1 MQVKKIL
8 MLCFVL
14 IILSVPVYASENIE
28 LQEKVDVNS
37 TRFSNINLFQNS
49 FEIEKYGKAVLTS
62 AVDARNTDEIKIS
75 MYLQRYE
82 DRRWQTVKHWS
93 TIQSGTFAVLGTQW
107 YVASGYQY
115 RMKSYA
121 YVYKDNVLLESTVY
135 TSGSKLY

>member
-14 IILSVPVYASENIE
+14 IILSVPVYATENIE

-37 TRFSNINLFQNS
+37 TRFSNINLFRNT
-49 FEIEKYGKAVLTS
+49 FEIEKY
-62 AVDARNTDEIKIS
+62 
-75 MYLQRYE
+75 E
-82 DRRWQTVKHWS
+82 DGRWQTVKHWL
-93 TIQSGTFAVLGTQW
+93 TIQSGTFAVLGTQR

-121 YVYKDNVLLESTVY
+121 YVYKDDMFLESTVY
-135 TSGSKLY
+135 NSGSKVY

>member
-8 MLCFVL
+8 ILCFVL
-14 IILSVPVYASENIE
+14 IILSVPVYATENIE
-28 LQEKVDVNS
+28 LQEKLDINS
-37 TRFSNINLFQNS
+37 TRFSNINLFQNT
-49 FEIEKYGKAVLTS
+49 FEIEKYGKAILTS

-75 MYLQRYE
+75 MYLQKYE
-82 DRRWQTVKHWS
+82 DGRWQTVKHWS

-121 YVYKDNVLLESTVY
+121 YVYKDDVFLESTVY
-135 TSGSKLY
+135 TSGSEVY

>member
-8 MLCFVL
+8 MLCFIL
-14 IILSVPVYASENIE
+14 IILSVPVYATENIE

-37 TRFSNINLFQNS
+37 TRFSNINLFQNT
-49 FEIEKYGKAVLTS
+49 FEIEKYGKVVLTS

-75 MYLQRYE
+75 MYLQKYE
-82 DRRWQTVKHWS
+82 DGRWQTVKHWS
-93 TIQSGTFAVLGTQW
+93 TIQSGAFAVLGIQR

-121 YVYKDNVLLESTVY
+121 YVYKSDVLLESAVY
-135 TSGSKLY
+135 TSGTELY

>member
-14 IILSVPVYASENIE
+14 IILSVPVYATENIE

-37 TRFSNINLFQNS
+37 TRFSNINLFRNT

-75 MYLQRYE
+75 MYLQKYE
-82 DRRWQTVKHWS
+82 DGRWQTVKHWS
-93 TIQSGTFAVLGTQW
+93 TIQSGTFAVLGTQR

-121 YVYKDNVLLESTVY
+121 YVYKDDVFLESTVY
-135 TSGSKLY
+135 TSSSKIY